1 MPSYSILVVDDEQ
14 PMLDIIQRVLTEAGH
29 RVVTASN
36 GREVGEILAQVRVD
50 LVMTDLLMPERD
62 GTEVIAELRKTH
74 PSTPIVA
81 MSGGGRMPRGE
92 YLKIA
97 KLFGAHAI
105 LEKPFTNEQLLSTI
119 ELLVPDQKA
128 ATRSGLGPR

>member
-1 MPSYSILVVDDEQ
+1 MPTAYSILVVDDEEE
-14 PMLDIIQRVLTEAGH
+14 MRDTLERVLAEAGY
-29 RVVTASN
+29 RVVTAGN
-36 GREVGEILAQVRVD
+36 GAEVGSILAQVHVD
-50 LVMTDLLMPERD
+50 LVMTDLLMPEKD
-62 GTEVIAELRKTH
+62 GTEVIAELRKKH

-97 KLFGAHAI
+97 RLFGAHAI

-119 ELLVPDQKA
+119 ELLLPPKK
-128 ATRSGLGPR
+128 R